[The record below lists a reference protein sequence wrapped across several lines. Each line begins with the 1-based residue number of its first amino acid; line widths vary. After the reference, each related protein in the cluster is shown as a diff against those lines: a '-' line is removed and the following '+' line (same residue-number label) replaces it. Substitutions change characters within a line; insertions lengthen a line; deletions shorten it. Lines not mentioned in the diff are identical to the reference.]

1 MQRFT
6 PHALALTLALLSGGL
21 AYGALSGA
29 ALAQTTVTTGL
40 TTDTTQPIEV
50 EADQL
55 SVDQATG
62 VAVFSGNVRVK
73 QGDLR
78 VTAPKATLNYTEDRS
93 EIQSVHL
100 EGGVRLTNGVE
111 VVQGQDAVYTV
122 ADGGVVLTGDVI
134 VTQGASTIA
143 GPRLTYNLQAG
154 SGVMDGGR
162 VQSVFVP
169 GSGTGSEAKE

>member
-6 PHALALTLALLSGGL
+6 RYALALTLALC
-21 AYGALSGA
+21 GASTVDA
-29 ALAQTTVTTGL
+29 PFFSMALAQTTVTTGL
-40 TTDTTQPIEV
+40 TADPTLPIEV

-73 QGDLR
+73 QGELR
-78 VTAPKATLNYTEDRS
+78 VTAPKATLTYNEDRT
-93 EIQSVHL
+93 EIQTVQL
-100 EGGVRLTNGVE
+100 EGGVTLTNGVE

-122 ADGGVVLTGDVI
+122 PDGVVVLTGDVV
-134 VTQGASTIA
+134 VTQGPSTIA
-143 GPRLTYNLQAG
+143 GPRLTYNLEAG

-162 VQSVFVP
+162 VQTVFVP
-169 GSGTGSEAKE
+169 GSGTGSEPKE

>member
-6 PHALALTLALLSGGL
+6 PHVLALILALVGGGL

-40 TTDTTQPIEV
+40 TADTTQPIEV

-62 VAVFSGNVRVK
+62 VAVFSGNVRVM

-93 EIQSVHL
+93 EIETVHL
-100 EGGVRLTNGVE
+100 EGGVTLTNGVE

-122 ADGGVVLTGDVI
+122 ADGVVVLTGDVV

-169 GSGTGSEAKE
+169 GNGTASEAKE

>member
-1 MQRFT
+1 MQCFARYAF
-6 PHALALTLALLSGGL
+6 ALTLALMGGGL
-21 AYGALSGA
+21 ACGPLTGA

-40 TTDTTQPIEV
+40 TADPTQPIEV
-50 EADQL
+50 EADEL
-55 SVDQATG
+55 SVDQTTG

-73 QGDLR
+73 QGELR
-78 VTAPKATLNYTEDRS
+78 VTAPKATLTYNEDRS
-93 EIQSVHL
+93 EIQTVHL
-100 EGGVRLTNGVE
+100 EGGVTLTNGVE

-122 ADGGVVLTGDVI
+122 PDGVVVLTGDVI
-134 VTQGASTIA
+134 VTQGGSTIA

-169 GSGTGSEAKE
+169 GSDAESDAQE

>member
-6 PHALALTLALLSGGL
+6 RYALALTLVLCGAAA
-21 AYGALSGA
+21 AYGPFVGA

-40 TTDTTQPIEV
+40 TADPTLPIEV

-73 QGDLR
+73 QGELR
-78 VTAPKATLNYTEDRS
+78 VTAPKATLNYNEDRT
-93 EIQSVHL
+93 EIQTVHL
-100 EGGVRLTNGVE
+100 EGGVTLTNGVE

-122 ADGGVVLTGDVI
+122 PDGVVVLTGDVV
-134 VTQGASTIA
+134 VTQGPSTIA
-143 GPRLTYNLQAG
+143 GPRLTYNLEAG

-162 VQSVFVP
+162 VQTVFVP
-169 GSGTGSEAKE
+169 GSGTGSEPKE